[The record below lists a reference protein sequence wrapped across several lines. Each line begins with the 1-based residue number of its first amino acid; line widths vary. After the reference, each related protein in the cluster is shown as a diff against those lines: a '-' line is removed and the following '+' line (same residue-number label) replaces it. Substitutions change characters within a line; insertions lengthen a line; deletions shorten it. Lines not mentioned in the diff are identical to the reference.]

1 MHVLNLKVKSASGLG
16 DIAFP
21 VRRMVN
27 AGYTAR
33 DQEGVRRHIEE
44 LKEKGIPAPD
54 EVPTLYPVASYLIKT
69 GGVLEVVEEDNSGE
83 AEFVLLI
90 EEGRM
95 YVGAG
100 SDHTDRALE
109 AASILKAK
117 QMCPNVMS
125 PVVWPYEDVAAVWNE
140 MVLRSWVVRDGRS
153 ILYQEAALSAFMG
166 VDDLLAFVK
175 GRVKDGDLE
184 NMIIFSGTVSAIGGA
199 MLPGEGFEVELFNPA
214 SGDSLWCKYRVE
226 IPAYV

>member
-1 MHVLNLKVKSASGLG
+1 MHVLNLKEKSGDGLR
-16 DIAFP
+16 DIVFP

-33 DQEGVRRHIEE
+33 DQEGVRKHIEE

-109 AASILKAK
+109 ASSILKAK
-117 QMCPNVMS
+117 QMCPNVVS
-125 PVVWPYEDVAAVWNE
+125 PTVWPYEDVAKAWNE
-140 MVLRSWVVRDGRS
+140 MVLRSWVVRAGQR

-166 VDDLLAFVK
+166 VDELLAFVK
-175 GRVKDGDLE
+175 SKIKDGILE
-184 NMIIFSGTVSAIGGA
+184 NMVVFSGTVPAIGGK

-214 SGDSLWCKYRVE
+214 SGDSLWCRYHVE
-226 IPAYV
+226 IPDYI